1 MKLFLSII
9 ILGLFTSSSKALFSS
24 QKSSVMER
32 ATKVRKFT
40 PQIIKDKSTNEIRSV
55 LEFPI
60 QAEDHQSVYKCR
72 AFAEATMS
80 APKESALKATFNVT
94 CEFFILYLPQFHTW
108 LGLCK

>member
-1 MKLFLSII
+1 
-9 ILGLFTSSSKALFSS
+9 
-24 QKSSVMER
+24 MER

-94 CEFFILYLPQFHTW
+94 CEFFYSLFASISHMAWFV
-108 LGLCK
+108 